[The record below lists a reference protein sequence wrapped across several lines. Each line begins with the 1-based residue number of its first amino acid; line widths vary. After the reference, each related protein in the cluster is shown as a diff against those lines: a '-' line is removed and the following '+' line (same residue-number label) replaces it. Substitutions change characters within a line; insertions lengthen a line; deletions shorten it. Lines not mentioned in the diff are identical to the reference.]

1 MKYKGYSSY
10 GNVLIDVSSWLK
22 INLPTNMFKDSQL
35 SVVVIEIYI
44 GNLFFFF
51 WVDNVT
57 MMLNIPVD
65 MDMYMDLTYNQQRN
79 TEININHREAVP

>member
-1 MKYKGYSSY
+1 
-10 GNVLIDVSSWLK
+10 
-22 INLPTNMFKDSQL
+22 MFKDSQL

-65 MDMYMDLTYNQQRN
+65 MDLTYNQQRN

>member
-1 MKYKGYSSY
+1 
-10 GNVLIDVSSWLK
+10 
-22 INLPTNMFKDSQL
+22 
-35 SVVVIEIYI
+35 
-44 GNLFFFF
+44 
-51 WVDNVT
+51 